1 MPTFLY
7 HETIPCLVTFVRR
20 VEAENYTAA
29 EEAAFDGGG
38 DLLGV
43 SIGDTIPSVEEHH
56 LLADEPH
63 NIPDHFYPDLDGI
76 QYWDNES
83 VIDMHDDAVAIHNWL
98 EAAPID
104 ELAAIERALGENAPI
119 LSAGGLESSL
129 RPQAIVARA
138 ETGRD
143 DTPPELVEIG
153 TLTEDEPAALALIH
167 EIAALERDHEG
178 DIILDG
184 TTGIFDRIQSLAH
197 RTKRPATWFTVWV
210 AERSGQGT
218 HFVQA
223 FEAYSVED
231 AKRQAV
237 AECAECWGYDQDEVE
252 VLGVVAGHA
261 KVIEWNDEG
270 EN

>member
-20 VEAENYTAA
+20 VEEENYTAA

-63 NIPDHFYPDLDGI
+63 NIPAHFYQEPV
-76 QYWDNES
+76 E
-83 VIDMHDDAVAIHNWL
+83 
-98 EAAPID
+98 
-104 ELAAIERALGENAPI
+104 
-119 LSAGGLESSL
+119 
-129 RPQAIVARA
+129 
-138 ETGRD
+138 
-143 DTPPELVEIG
+143 PEP
-153 TLTEDEPAALALIH
+153 TD
-167 EIAALERDHEG
+167 
-178 DIILDG
+178 
-184 TTGIFDRIQSLAH
+184 Q
-197 RTKRPATWFTVWV
+197 WWTVWV

-252 VLGVVAGHA
+252 VLGVVAGDA

-270 EN
+270 EDS